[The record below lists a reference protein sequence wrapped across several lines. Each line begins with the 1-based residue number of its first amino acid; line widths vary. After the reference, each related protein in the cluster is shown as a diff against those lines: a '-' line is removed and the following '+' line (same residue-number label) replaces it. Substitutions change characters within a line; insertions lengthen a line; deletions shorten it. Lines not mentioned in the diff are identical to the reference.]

1 MGEYYKINMT
11 FIGEMTKKK
20 KLHKKIKKQD
30 WEILFIRKTDE
41 VFYLFLSRYSA

>member
-1 MGEYYKINMT
+1 MEEYYKINMT
-11 FIGEMTKKK
+11 FIGEMKKK
-20 KLHKKIKKQD
+20 MLHKKIKKHD